1 MKNNNVCAVYSLVNL
16 VNILLKDSF
25 ISLDIIECTFDDT
38 YTIKLSWLNGVYS
51 TENVF
56 TGDEVLKDNG
66 KLIADFI
73 QQETGYNVHEDIEE
87 IASYKKREKPKVEKV
102 RDELSINDFISALGL
117 NPDSSEILR
126 CVARASYENDK
137 LYYLKKARW
146 YLNRLIDRALQEELQ
161 REEEAFESA
170 YERAVTP
177 IIIKETP
184 NIVKENNVNIP
195 KEKLAEAKKY
205 CEEDVIAT
213 QDMFDYINNA
223 FGVEIFS
230 TKKKERRKT
239 EDHDYNRRI

>member
-73 QQETGYNVHEDIEE
+73 QQETGYDVHEDIEE
-87 IASYKKREKPKVEKV
+87 IASCKKREKPKVEKV

-117 NPDSSEILR
+117 NLDSSEILI

-146 YLNRLIDRALQEELQ
+146 HLNRLIDRALQEELQ
-161 REEEAFESA
+161 REKEAFESA

-177 IIIKETP
+177 
-184 NIVKENNVNIP
+184 
-195 KEKLAEAKKY
+195 KEKLVEVKKY

>member
-73 QQETGYNVHEDIEE
+73 QQETGYDVHEDLKDV
-87 IASYKKREKPKVEKV
+87 ALCKKRRKVEKNKDGV
-102 RDELSINDFISALGL
+102 SINDLVSALGL
-117 NPDSSEILR
+117 DFNSDAGEIIR
-126 CVARASYENDK
+126 CVDRASHENDK
-137 LYYLKKARW
+137 LYYLQKARW
-146 YLNRLIDRALQEELQ
+146 YLDRLINRALREELQ
-161 REEEAFESA
+161 RKNEAPESTLK
-170 YERAVTP
+170 RTVTP

-184 NIVKENNVNIP
+184 NIVKENKPIIP

-239 EDHDYNRRI
+239 EDYDYNRRI